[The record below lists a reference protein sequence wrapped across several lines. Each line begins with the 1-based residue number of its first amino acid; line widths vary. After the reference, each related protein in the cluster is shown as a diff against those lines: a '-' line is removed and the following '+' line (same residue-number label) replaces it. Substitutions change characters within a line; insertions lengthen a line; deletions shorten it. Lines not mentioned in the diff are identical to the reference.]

1 MQIKGFIDTS
11 FIEWNGKITSI
22 VFTPTCNLRCN
33 FCYNYGLVLTPENYE
48 SLDEEVIFMWLNDNR
63 DFIDAVCITGGE
75 PTLQKDVAEFCAK
88 LKTLGFLIKF
98 DTNGTNP
105 EKLEELIEKKLIDYV
120 AMDIKAPL
128 ESEKYSGAA
137 GVEFDSE
144 KLGKIKKTIGTIIS
158 SGIDHEFRTTVV
170 PDFHSERDIEAIALS
185 IKGARRYFLQKFQ
198 PATRYESMNKLKTQ
212 SDEEMEKLKNI
223 AKEHIENVEW
233 RGK

>member
-11 FIEWNGKITSI
+11 FIEWNGKIASI
-22 VFTPTCNLRCN
+22 VFTPNCNLRCN

-75 PTLQKDVAEFCAK
+75 PTLQKDIEEFCRK
-88 LKTLGFLIKF
+88 IKTQDFLIKL

-128 ESEKYSGAA
+128 ESEKYSKAA

-144 KLGKIKKTIGTIIS
+144 KLSKIKKTIAIIIS

-170 PDFHSERDIEAIALS
+170 PDFHSEKDIEAIASS
-185 IKGARRYFLQKFQ
+185 IKEARRYYLQKFQ
-198 PATRYESMNKLKTQ
+198 PATRFESMNKLKTQ

-223 AKEHIENVEW
+223 AKKHIENVEW

>member
-22 VFTPTCNLRCN
+22 VFTPDCNLRCT

-63 DFIDAVCITGGE
+63 DFIDGVCITGGE
-75 PTLQKDVAEFCAK
+75 PTLQKDIAEFCAK
-88 LKTLGFLIKF
+88 LKSLGFLVKF
-98 DTNGTNP
+98 DTNGTAP
-105 EKLEELIEKKLIDYV
+105 EKLRELMGKKLIDYV
-120 AMDIKAPL
+120 AVDIKAPL
-128 ESEKYSGAA
+128 EEQRYSEAA
-137 GVEFDSE
+137 GIKFNE
-144 KLGKIKKTIGTIIS
+144 KELAKIKESISIILA

-170 PDFHSERDIEAIALS
+170 PSFHSDNDIEAMAKA

-198 PATRYESMNKLKTQ
+198 PATRFEEMNKLKTQ
-212 SDEEMEKLKNI
+212 SDQEMERLKNI
-223 AKEHIENVEW
+223 AKKHLQNVEW